1 MENKVLICYL
11 LTISLNIL
19 LVIGGNKAIKTT
31 TTTLP
36 ITNTVRTFA
45 NSQLSING
53 SNTFYFELILK
64 I

>member
-19 LVIGGNKAIKTT
+19 LVIGGNKATT

-53 SNTFYFELILK
+53 CNILFYFELILK